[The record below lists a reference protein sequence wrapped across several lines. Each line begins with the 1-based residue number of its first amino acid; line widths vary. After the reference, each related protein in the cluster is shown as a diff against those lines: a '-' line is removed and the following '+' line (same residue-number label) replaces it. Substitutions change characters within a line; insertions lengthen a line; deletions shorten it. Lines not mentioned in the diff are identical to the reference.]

1 MGDDGGDQDAR
12 QFQTTTTAIIIII
25 KRDLPAKIDHIA
37 DHGCYTCQD
46 LFRTIALGTAAVGV
60 LIAPSPKRGD

>member
-1 MGDDGGDQDAR
+1 MTGGDQDAR
-12 QFQTTTTAIIIII
+12 QIQAITKKE
-25 KRDLPAKIDHIA
+25 KRDLPAKIDCHIV

-60 LIAPSPKRGD
+60 RIAPSPKRGD